1 MVLPLY
7 QLRWTVHG
15 NAIIDWQTD
24 KERCASRGEKN
35 TGVCLF
41 ECVCE
46 VFKRKKNTGVCLFE
60 CVYEVFKRRK
70 AVI

>member
-46 VFKRKKNTGVCLFE
+46 VFKRKKRTQVCVSLS
-60 CVYEVFKRRK
+60 VFVRFSRGEKQ
-70 AVI
+70 